1 MSRSAKK
8 GPWVNPKLIK
18 KISRLKSGDGTVI
31 KTWSRDSEISPEM
44 VGFIFGVHNG
54 KNFIEVRVGEDMV
67 GHRLGEFS
75 PTRKFIK
82 HGGKIQKETEA
93 KSAEAAKPAAPAAK

>member
-8 GPWVNPKLIK
+8 GPYVDQRLLQKLAK
-18 KISRLKSGDGTVI
+18 LKPTDKNEI

-44 VGFIFGVHNG
+44 IGFTIGVHNG
-54 KNFIEVRVGEDMV
+54 KTFLPVRVTEDMV

-75 PTRKFIK
+75 PTKKFIK
-82 HGGKIQKETEA
+82 HGGKMQKEMEKKA
-93 KSAEAAKPAAPAAK
+93 GPAASK